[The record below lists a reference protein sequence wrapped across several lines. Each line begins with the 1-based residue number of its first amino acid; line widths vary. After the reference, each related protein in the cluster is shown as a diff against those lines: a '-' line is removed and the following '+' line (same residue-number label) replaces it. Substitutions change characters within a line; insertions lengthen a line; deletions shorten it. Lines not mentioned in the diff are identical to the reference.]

1 MFLVLFPDKI
11 RYVLI
16 ESLILIMIS
25 GCTLL
30 FVHKFNPN
38 YDVDRHYFQKNK
50 AVYYV
55 MKLCYILMTL
65 SLAIN
70 VKYLITIIFKEVGFK
85 LRKKLVSIS
94 RN

>member
-1 MFLVLFPDKI
+1 MFLLFFPNKI
-11 RYVLI
+11 KHILI
-16 ESLILIMIS
+16 ESLILIMVS

-38 YDVDRHYFQKNK
+38 YDVDRHYYKKNK
-50 AVYYV
+50 VIYYV

-70 VKYLITIIFKEVGFK
+70 VKYLVSIIFKEVGSTLQK
-85 LRKKLVSIS
+85 RLASLPRK
-94 RN
+94 